1 MGIWIDRRRCFAS
14 RQIAPWVT
22 GGISAVLIFIAM
34 FLYGFLAV
42 NDPVGEGVLVV
53 EAWIPEQTLAES
65 AKVFNSGRYRYLVV
79 VGGTTQKNGES
90 NSSTSDADLAASKV
104 EKLGLD
110 TKKLATISVPDESP
124 GRTLARATAVKRWLG
139 SSETSVCCVDVFT
152 VGVHARK
159 SRVLFRHA
167 LGDSYRVGIIAG
179 HEVRYDSRFWL
190 VSRTGVWIVVRNLA
204 GYVYSK
210 LWILFMVALG
220 HMR

>member
-1 MGIWIDRRRCFAS
+1 MGLGIDLQRCFAA
-14 RQIAPWVT
+14 RQITPWVI
-22 GGISAVLIFIAM
+22 GGISAVLVCIAM
-34 FLYGFLAV
+34 FLYGFLAE

-53 EAWIPEQTLAES
+53 EAWIPEQALAES
-65 AKVFNSGRYRYLVV
+65 ANVFNSGGYRCLVV
-79 VGGTTQKNGES
+79 VGGTTQENGES
-90 NSSTSDADLAASKV
+90 NRTTTDADLAASKL

-124 GRTLARATAVKRWLG
+124 GRTLGRATAVKRWLG

-159 SRVLFRHA
+159 SRILFRHA
-167 LGDSYRVGIIAG
+167 LGDRYRVGIIAG
-179 HEVRYDSRFWL
+179 HEVRYDPRFWL

-210 LWILFMVALG
+210 LWVLFKAALG